1 MRQEE
6 KGEEKGREEKKEKK
20 RKEKDE
26 EKIEKMP
33 VREKGVGLFSGNGCV
48 RMAPK

>member
-6 KGEEKGREEKKEKK
+6 KGKEKGREEKKKKK
-20 RKEKDE
+20 RKEKDK

-33 VREKGVGLFSGNGCV
+33 VREKRELDCSVGMDV
-48 RMAPK
+48 